1 MPSRLL
7 LLSTGL
13 LLAVMFAAL
22 ACGTAATPT
31 AAPGSSGLE
40 KVNIKLALDWYPNAN
55 HAGLFVALA
64 KGYFA
69 EEALELNM
77 YTPVDPSTVNQTVA
91 AGADDF
97 GINYQPDLLLARA
110 QGVPVVSIAALVQH
124 PLNSVQTL
132 QSSGLTRPRDLVGK
146 KIGYPGIPLN
156 EPLLDTML
164 KTDGVK
170 GGLDEVELVNVG
182 FNLAEMLINGSVD
195 ACVGCYVSHEFF
207 LMENQGYPVNI
218 MRMEEWGVPDFYE
231 LVMVTSEK
239 MLKEKPGVVQRF
251 IRAVVRGYQ
260 DAASDPEAAV
270 DILLTGTD
278 EEVDEAI
285 ERPGV
290 QVLAP
295 LWQDGVSVGW
305 QTPERWV
312 AFADWL
318 YTNGQLDD
326 PIDGTQAYT
335 NEFVEG
341 AN

>member
-1 MPSRLL
+1 MPTRLL
-7 LLSTGL
+7 LILPVVLMAL
-13 LLAVMFAAL
+13 LIAAA
-22 ACGTAATPT
+22 ACGGAATST
-31 AAPGSSGLE
+31 AVPAPVAE
-40 KVNIKLALDWYPNAN
+40 KVKVKLALDWYPNAN
-55 HAGLFVALA
+55 HAGLFVALE

-69 EEALELNM
+69 DEGLELDM
-77 YTPVDPSTVNQTVA
+77 YTPVDPTTVNQTVA

-164 KTDGVK
+164 KTDGVE

-182 FNLAEMLINGSVD
+182 FNLAEVLINGSVD
-195 ACVGCYVSHEFF
+195 ACVGCYVSHESF

-239 MLKEKPGVVQRF
+239 MLAENPDVVQRF
-251 IRAVVRGYQ
+251 VRAVVRGYE
-260 DAASDPEAAV
+260 DAAADPGAAL
-270 DILLTGTD
+270 DILLRGTD

-290 QVLAP
+290 ELLAP
-295 LWQDGVSVGW
+295 LWQNGVSVGW
-305 QTPERWV
+305 QTSERWTQ
-312 AFADWL
+312 FAEWL
-318 YTNGQLDD
+318 YANGQLKE

-335 NEFVEG
+335 NRFVEG
-341 AN
+341 AE